1 MADRDDKDT
10 VRIAG
15 SISVFDKKLTRKE
28 GKPFAILTVED
39 FTGSVEVMV
48 WGEVYAKTAKE
59 IDKGKIV
66 AITGKLDK
74 REESAR
80 IVANEIGPISPRR
93 SVKALTI
100 DIPMEKAD
108 DERLIAIRDLVRQF
122 PGIQPLYL
130 RFLSPDGH
138 EIRLKAN
145 GDFSVRDAE
154 DFRARLAELLV

>member
-1 MADRDDKDT
+1 
-10 VRIAG
+10 
-15 SISVFDKKLTRKE
+15 
-28 GKPFAILTVED
+28 
-39 FTGSVEVMV
+39 MV
-48 WGEVYAKTAKE
+48 WGEVYARTAKE

-80 IVANEIGPISPRR
+80 IVANEIGPVSLRK

-100 DIPMEKAD
+100 DIPLEKAD
-108 DERLIAIRDLVRQF
+108 EERLIAIRDLVRQF

-130 RFLSPDGH
+130 RFLSTDGH

-145 GDFSVRDAE
+145 GDFSVRDEE